1 MKKYLLILLGF
12 MLGFIITSI
21 ISVYSL
27 RIESI
32 QSNGKNI
39 NNVGITI
46 SLFGSSFDYYYE

>member
-12 MLGFIITSI
+12 ILGFIFASI

-27 RIESI
+27 RIESV

-46 SLFGSSFDYYYE
+46 SVFGNSFDYYYE